1 MRRYIF
7 KILSERD
14 WAQALAAGHYTG
26 SADDRRD
33 GFIHFSDIDQLSGTL
48 EKHFAGQRDLVLVCV
63 DAAALGGELRWEVSR
78 GGKAFP
84 HLYAELPVSVAR
96 GTVPLPDGAT
106 GNEAVGLAQGLIAR
120 PDAED
125 GDAA

>member
-1 MRRYIF
+1 MHRHVF
-7 KILSERD
+7 KILPLAD
-14 WAQALAAGHYTG
+14 WTQALECGRYTG

-33 GFIHFSDIDQLSGTL
+33 GFIHFSDIDQVCGTL
-48 EKHFAGQRDLVLVCV
+48 EKHFAGQNGLVLVCV
-63 DAAALGGELRWEVSR
+63 DAAALGDDLRWEVSR

-96 GTVPLPDGAT
+96 GTVALPDGAM
-106 GNEAVGLAQGLIAR
+106 GDQAARLAQDLISRA
-120 PDAED
+120 DAED